1 MKKRIAGILI
11 IALAVMLL
19 SPAGQMD
26 RVHAY
31 VCKVSLNYV
40 YKI

>member
-19 SPAGQMD
+19 SPAGQIPI
-26 RVHAY
+26 RFEQRLGESGRA
-31 VCKVSLNYV
+31 
-40 YKI
+40 